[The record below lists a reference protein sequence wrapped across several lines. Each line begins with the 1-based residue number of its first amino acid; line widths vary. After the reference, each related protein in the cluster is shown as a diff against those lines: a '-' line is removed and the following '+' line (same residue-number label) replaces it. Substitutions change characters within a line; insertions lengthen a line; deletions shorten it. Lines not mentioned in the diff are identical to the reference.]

1 MLRVLVHPISCF
13 SAIGYDK
20 QLCMPLNKHI
30 GLVYSS
36 QTPQKRIRMC
46 LCISVGCCVFC
57 CCFAFPAL
65 CSLSEKFR
73 DTKVS
78 IFFYWL
84 FYFFL
89 ILLIGLRFEVSPD
102 WNGYQLL
109 MLHYGDFNSQFW
121 HNSQLFI
128 NVQDI
133 GYSIL
138 NSVAN
143 SLDYGIWLP
152 NLVCAIIFCT
162 GLVLFCNRLP
172 NKWLALAVSIPWLV
186 IVFSF
191 ASTRQSAAFGLSLI
205 ALTLLFD
212 RRNLGF
218 IIYIL
223 SAAFFHTSAIVML
236 FFGIFG
242 TKIKI
247 GFTLVIIVSAYL
259 FFNWFISD
267 RLEFFVSH
275 FVLGELN
282 SAGAP
287 IRLAL
292 NCLPAALFLL
302 FKSRFHIDPN
312 LRKFWQWWAIIVLC
326 LIPVMMLSPSNTIV
340 DRFNLYL
347 TPIQLFVC
355 AHLPLLVKG
364 KNQRILVITTIL
376 ALYATFMYY
385 FFSYSRYA
393 FYYFPYK
400 FYPLEYF

>member
-1 MLRVLVHPISCF
+1 MTALLYAFCF
-13 SAIGYDK
+13 
-20 QLCMPLNKHI
+20 
-30 GLVYSS
+30 V
-36 QTPQKRIRMC
+36 
-46 LCISVGCCVFC
+46 
-57 CCFAFPAL
+57 FPAL

-78 IFFYWL
+78 ILFYWL

-89 ILLIGLRFEVSPD
+89 ILFIGLRFEVGAD
-102 WNGYQLL
+102 WSAYQLNL
-109 MLHYGDFNSQFW
+109 AMYGDFTEW
-121 HNSQLFI
+121 LFLNI
-128 NVQDI
+128 HGGFYFEDF
-133 GYSIL
+133 GYTIL
-138 NSVAN
+138 NAVAN

-162 GLVLFCNRLP
+162 GLALFCKRLP
-172 NKWLALAVSIPWLV
+172 NKWLALAVSIPWLA

-191 ASTRQSAAFGLSLI
+191 NSTRQSAALGLSLI

-218 IIYIL
+218 FIHSM
-223 SAAFFHTSAIVML
+223 SAAFFHTSAIVMV

-242 TKIKI
+242 VTSIKI
-247 GFTLVIIVSAYL
+247 SRKIGLMFVIIVSTYL
-259 FFNWFISD
+259 FFNFFIFN
-267 RLEFFVSH
+267 RLEH
-275 FVLGELN
+275 FLGIYVFSEMY

-292 NCLPAALFLL
+292 NCLPATLFLL
-302 FKSRFHIDPN
+302 FKSRFQIDPS

-326 LIPVMMLSPSNTIV
+326 LIPIMIIIPSNTIV

-355 AHLPLLVKG
+355 AHLPLLFKG
-364 KNQRILVITTIL
+364 KNQRILVITIIL
-376 ALYATFMYY
+376 TLYAIFMYY
-385 FFSYSRYA
+385 FFTFSAYA